1 MKLKGYRILEKRYR
15 APVGEIDLI
24 AYKKGVLVACEIKA
38 RKTVED
44 GMHCLTAHQ
53 KNRILRAL
61 SLYVSRN
68 PQYTKDDLRVDFL
81 LLTGWRLCHIK
92 GAWDTSL

>member
-1 MKLKGYRILEKRYR
+1 
-15 APVGEIDLI
+15 VGEIDLI
-24 AYKKGVLVACEIKA
+24 ARKKGLLVAFEIKA
-38 RKTVED
+38 RQTIEE
-44 GMHCLTAHQ
+44 GMHCLTTHQ

-68 PQYTKDDLRVDFL
+68 PKYTKDDLRVDFL
-81 LLTGWRLCHIK
+81 LLTRWRLCHIK